1 MIRRIV
7 TALILLP
14 LAIIVISFA
23 VANRQSV
30 VVSFDPFDQAHP
42 ALTRALPLYLLMLML
57 LIGGVVVGGIAAW
70 VRQGKWRRAARHA
83 DAQARE
89 LRAEVDR
96 LKRRLGASASML
108 AASSSSLASTE
119 SATFCALPRTRSPSA
134 RAASTPTWRGEGA
147 KKTKPT
153 RSAPA
158 SSATSS
164 ACDVFRPQILTRTDM
179 ARDLLRRGSTSAPT
193 FCLASP
199 AL

>member
-14 LAIIVISFA
+14 LAIVVISVA

-70 VRQGKWRRAARHA
+70 LRQGKWRRAARRA

-96 LKRRLGASASML
+96 LKRRVG
-108 AASSSSLASTE
+108 
-119 SATFCALPRTRSPSA
+119 PSA
-134 RAASTPTWRGEGA
+134 LVAQGAPREAAPRLMI
-147 KKTKPT
+147 PP
-153 RSAPA
+153 PA
-158 SSATSS
+158 A
-164 ACDVFRPQILTRTDM
+164 
-179 ARDLLRRGSTSAPT
+179 
-193 FCLASP
+193 
-199 AL
+199 

>member
-42 ALTRALPLYLLMLML
+42 ALTRALPLYLLMLVL

-70 VRQGKWRRAARHA
+70 VRQAKWRRAARRA

-89 LRAEVDR
+89 LRAEVER
-96 LKRRLGASASML
+96 LKRRPGPTAL
-108 AASSSSLASTE
+108 AARPAPGD
-119 SATFCALPRTRSPSA
+119 AAPRLMIPPP
-134 RAASTPTWRGEGA
+134 AA
-147 KKTKPT
+147 
-153 RSAPA
+153 
-158 SSATSS
+158 
-164 ACDVFRPQILTRTDM
+164 
-179 ARDLLRRGSTSAPT
+179 
-193 FCLASP
+193 
-199 AL
+199 

>member
-14 LAIIVISFA
+14 LAILVIGFA

-70 VRQGKWRRAARHA
+70 LRQSKWRRAARRA

-96 LKRRLGASASML
+96 LKRRLGTSVL
-108 AASSSSLASTE
+108 AAQGTPGEA
-119 SATFCALPRTRSPSA
+119 APRLMIPPP
-134 RAASTPTWRGEGA
+134 AA
-147 KKTKPT
+147 
-153 RSAPA
+153 
-158 SSATSS
+158 
-164 ACDVFRPQILTRTDM
+164 
-179 ARDLLRRGSTSAPT
+179 
-193 FCLASP
+193 
-199 AL
+199 